1 MSIRGSDRDH
11 GRGSGKVFM
20 IEEYKGFGA
29 DCEVTLVNNL
39 PIRV

>member
-1 MSIRGSDRDH
+1 MSIRGFDRDH
-11 GRGSGKVFM
+11 GCGSGKVFM
-20 IEEYKGFGA
+20 IEEYDGVGA